1 MPLAPAGAADPERP
15 SRSGFFS
22 PNSRTPTVSLLPLI
36 LLLALLAAAVWHDVR
51 ARRIPNAVVFPGA
64 LAALALHALLPAGAG
79 LFAAQPGGLGILPAL
94 GGLGLGLA
102 ILLPLYALRLMGAGD
117 VKLLAMVGAFVGAG
131 QILAVALFTLA
142 AGGVLA
148 LVFAAWQGQLRPLLA
163 NAYRMMIFTGMTAM
177 AGRPLVTAP
186 AAASGRLPYAIAIA
200 AATTCSV
207 FWLRTYGSLPL

>member
-1 MPLAPAGAADPERP
+1 L
-15 SRSGFFS
+15 
-22 PNSRTPTVSLLPLI
+22 SLLPLI

-64 LAALALHALLPAGAG
+64 LAALALHALLPAGTG

-102 ILLPLYALRLMGAGD
+102 TLLPLYALRLMGAGD

-163 NAYRMMIFTGMTAM
+163 NAWRMMIFTGMTAM
-177 AGRPLVTAP
+177 AGRPLVTEP

-200 AATTCSV
+200 TASAASV
-207 FWLRTYGSLPL
+207 LWLRVHGSLPL